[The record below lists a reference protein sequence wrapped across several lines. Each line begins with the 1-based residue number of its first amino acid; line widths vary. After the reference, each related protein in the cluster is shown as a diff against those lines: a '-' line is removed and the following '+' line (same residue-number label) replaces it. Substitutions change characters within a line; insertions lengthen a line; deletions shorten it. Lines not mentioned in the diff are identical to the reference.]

1 LIGEKRP
8 VILIIAYGNSL
19 RRDDGAG
26 LILARNLET
35 ALRDR
40 EMDVQ
45 RIAVHQLT
53 PDLALSVAADAVN
66 AVVFVDTRVAV
77 PEDGHMD
84 LLIQPLGAEDCSQ
97 SLGHHVGP
105 AAILAYA
112 RLLYDKDPPAWLLTA
127 PGVDFD
133 HGEGLSEGVRR
144 ALDTLPALLRDLP
157 SHWPLPMI

>member
-8 VILIIAYGNSL
+8 VILIIGYGNSL

-26 LILARNLET
+26 LILAQMVEA

-40 EMDVQ
+40 EVDVE

-53 PDLALSVAADAVN
+53 PDLALPVAADDVA
-66 AVVFVDTRVAV
+66 AVVFVDTRVAIA
-77 PEDGHMD
+77 EDGQMD
-84 LLIQPLGAEDCSQ
+84 LQIQPLGAEECAQ

-105 AAILAYA
+105 AVVLAYA
-112 RLLYDKDPPAWLLTA
+112 RLLYDKSPPAWLLTA

-133 HGEGLSEGVRR
+133 HGEGLSEEARR
-144 ALDTLPALLRDLP
+144 ALQTLPALLRQLP
-157 SHWPLPMI
+157 SSWPLPVS